1 MYRFINNELDLE
13 SHKKTQEKFW
23 KNFEKYYYHQPKNTI
38 LCPDFYEQNKDIL
51 VN

>member
-1 MYRFINNELDLE
+1 MYRFINDELDLE

-23 KNFEKYYYHQPKNTI
+23 KNFEKYFFFQPKNTI
-38 LCPDFYEQNKDIL
+38 LCPDFYEKNKDIL